1 VEGFDP
7 NAILCYRKMSF
18 SKENELDED
27 ESGNMMGETKKKLKL
42 NPEMTVMAQDDER
55 KYLKKRIDNL
65 FKDMLPEDEEID
77 SDSSNV

>member
-18 SKENELDED
+18 SQENELDED
-27 ESGNMMGETKKKLKL
+27 ESENMMGETKKKLKL
-42 NPEMTVMAQDDER
+42 NPEMTVMPQDDER

-65 FKDMLPEDEEID
+65 FKDMLP
-77 SDSSNV
+77 